1 MWYRIDAKTKDPSP
15 AQQRLP
21 PHSSATNNNILARAV
36 SSPNCSVTA
45 APQKPLDP
53 AGRNKMK
60 KIVS

>member
-1 MWYRIDAKTKDPSP
+1 MEDPSP

-21 PHSSATNNNILARAV
+21 PHSSATNNNILARAE